1 MEKVLKLQNFLVNN
15 NGEIINIQN
24 ISLEIEKA
32 STRNILI
39 ILKIF
44 VRHISVK
51 IEKLQKNVLKL
62 KIFME
67 NNTDKK
73 VHIENISK
81 LFKLLNRN
89 FFYKMEDLH
98 RMDF

>member
-24 ISLEIEKA
+24 ISLQIEKA

-81 LFKLLNRN
+81 LFK
-89 FFYKMEDLH
+89 
-98 RMDF
+98 

>member
-24 ISLEIEKA
+24 ISLQIEKA

-67 NNTDKK
+67 NNTDQK

-81 LFKLLNRN
+81 LFK
-89 FFYKMEDLH
+89 
-98 RMDF
+98 